1 MEICIK
7 LTIDTNDL
15 LQLDF
20 LQWFSK
26 CNNNKEHNKIKEAL
40 LTGYF
45 ITENAIN
52 DYYKAK
58 FETELKNVCDNDVV
72 LKIKSIEN
80 EKQEITLKYS
90 EDISLY
96 ENKINNL
103 RKVNE
108 ELQTTIDTITYQH
121 KQHNDKMKKEIEDY
135 FELKRQKEL
144 SLITLEKET
153 ICNHLQYKI
162 DSLIEEINTLKDEHQ
177 KRSGEIIKN
186 ITNKYEIETK
196 LLYEKNDVIIKQLE
210 YFKTLSENKDNQLR
224 DAFKNETKDK
234 ILQLEKILQ
243 QKETEIATLK
253 TCNFVK
259 GATGENIIINLLREY
274 YPKNIIQHTGKIAH
288 EGDIQMINSF
298 DETLIVIESKYKQS
312 IDKNDV
318 DKFCRDISTVSQK
331 QTSTQCIGGLFVS
344 LLTRNIPGK
353 GDAYFE
359 MIGNIPVMY
368 VGFSGLDEFTIYFK
382 KYVDMFI
389 ELCRFY
395 LNQGVQKSN
404 IDEVLEEM
412 NFYFNLLIKNKTR
425 IEDFKTSC
433 LTKINKFVCD
443 IETDNKVIL
452 NRLEDMLKKNNS
464 LKFKNMNACE
474 RCGEIFSNKRLLTK
488 HVKSCGENII
498 NSSQLFN
505 NV

>member
-1 MEICIK
+1 MNAIQAKMEISIN
-7 LTIDTNDL
+7 LNFDTNHKL
-15 LQLDF
+15 EFEF
-20 LQWFSK
+20 LQWYSN
-26 CNNNKEHNKIKEAL
+26 CNKKKDFNKIKEAL

-45 ITENAIN
+45 ITENGIN
-52 DYYKAK
+52 EYYKVK
-58 FETELKNVCDNDVV
+58 FETELKDVCDNDV
-72 LKIKSIEN
+72 LCKIKNIEN
-80 EKQEITLKYS
+80 EKNAITLKYN

-96 ENKINNL
+96 ET
-103 RKVNE
+103 KVNT
-108 ELQTTIDTITYQH
+108 LQKLNEQLQSTIDNITNQH
-121 KQHNDKMKKEIEDY
+121 KEHNDKIKQDVENY
-135 FELKRQKEL
+135 CELRRQKEV
-144 SLITLEKET
+144 SLITLEKDT
-153 ICNHLQYKI
+153 ICKNLQYEI
-162 DSLIEEINTLKDEHQ
+162 DCLVKEISTLKDNQQE
-177 KRSGEIIKN
+177 RNNEIIQN
-186 ITNKYEIETK
+186 IINKHDVEK
-196 LLYEKNDVIIKQLE
+196 RLLYEKNDVVMKQLE
-210 YFKTLSENKDNQLR
+210 YFKSLSENKDNQLK

-234 ILQLEKILQ
+234 ILQLEKMLQ

-274 YPKNIIQHTGKIAH
+274 YPKHIIQHTGKTAH
-288 EGDIQMINSF
+288 EGDIQMIDSF
-298 DETLIVIESKYKQS
+298 DENLIVIESKYKQS

-318 DKFCRDISTVSQK
+318 DKFCRDVSTVSQK
-331 QTSTQCIGGLFVS
+331 ETSRRCIGGLFIS

-368 VGFSGLDEFTIYFK
+368 IGFSGLDEFNIYFK
-382 KYVDMFI
+382 KYLDMFN

-395 LNQGVQKSN
+395 LSQGVQKSN

-425 IEDFKTSC
+425 IEDFKTNC
-433 LTKINKFVCD
+433 LLKINKFICD

-452 NRLEDMLKKNNS
+452 NRLEGMLKKNNS

-488 HVKSCGENII
+488 HVRTCGENIT
-498 NSSQLFN
+498 S
-505 NV
+505 

>member
-1 MEICIK
+1 VLC
-7 LTIDTNDL
+7 
-15 LQLDF
+15 
-20 LQWFSK
+20 
-26 CNNNKEHNKIKEAL
+26 KIQ
-40 LTGYF
+40 
-45 ITENAIN
+45 
-52 DYYKAK
+52 
-58 FETELKNVCDNDVV
+58 
-72 LKIKSIEN
+72 SIEN
-80 EKQEITLKYS
+80 EKKELTSKYN
-90 EDISLY
+90 EDIILY
-96 ENKINNL
+96 ENK
-103 RKVNE
+103 VNHLKKLNE
-108 ELQTTIDTITYQH
+108 QLNATIDNINTQH
-121 KQHNDKMKKEIEDY
+121 KQNSDKIKQEIEDY
-135 FELKRQKEL
+135 FEVKRQKEL
-144 SLITLEKET
+144 SLLTLEKDT
-153 ICNHLQYKI
+153 ICKTLQYKI
-162 DSLIEEINTLKDEHQ
+162 DCLVEEINTLKDNQQH
-177 KRSGEIIKN
+177 KNNEIIQN
-186 ITNKYEIETK
+186 ITNKHDTETK
-196 LLYEKNDVIIKQLE
+196 LLYEKNDVIMKQLE
-210 YFKTLSENKDNQLR
+210 YFKNLSENKDNLLR

-234 ILQLEKILQ
+234 ILQLEKVLQ

-274 YPKNIIQHTGKIAH
+274 YPKNIIQHTGKTAH
-288 EGDIQMINSF
+288 EGDIQMIDSF
-298 DETLIVIESKYKQS
+298 NETLIVIESKYKQS

-318 DKFCRDISTVSQK
+318 DKFCRDVSAVSQK
-331 QTSTQCIGGLFVS
+331 ESSTRCIGGLFVS

-368 VGFSGLDEFTIYFK
+368 IGFSGLDEFNIYFK
-382 KYVDMFI
+382 KYLDMFN

-464 LKFKNMNACE
+464 LKFKNLNACE

-488 HVKSCGENII
+488 HVKTCGENIV
-498 NSSQLFN
+498 N
-505 NV
+505 

>member
-1 MEICIK
+1 MDICIQV
-7 LTIDTNDL
+7 TVDTNNKL
-15 LQLDF
+15 EFDF
-20 LQWFSK
+20 LQWYST
-26 CNNNKEHNKIKEAL
+26 CNNDKESNKIKDAL

-45 ITENAIN
+45 ITENGIH
-52 DYYKAK
+52 DYYKTK
-58 FETELKNVCDNDVV
+58 FETDIKTICDNDVMC
-72 LKIKSIEN
+72 KIKSIED
-80 EKQEITLKYS
+80 EKQKMSLKYN
-90 EDISLY
+90 ENISLY

-103 RKVNE
+103 KRLNE
-108 ELQTTIDTITYQH
+108 ELQTTIESITYQH
-121 KQHNDKMKKEIEDY
+121 KEHNVKVKQEIEDY
-135 FELKRQKEL
+135 FELKRQKEIY
-144 SLITLEKET
+144 LITLEKDT
-153 ICNHLQYKI
+153 VCKNLQYKI
-162 DSLIEEINTLKDEHQ
+162 DCLVEEINRMKDDTQ
-177 KRSGEIIKN
+177 QRNNEIIHN
-186 ITNKYEIETK
+186 ITNKHEIETK
-196 LLYEKNDVIIKQLE
+196 LLYEKNDVIVKQLE
-210 YFKTLSENKDNQLR
+210 YFKSLSESKDNQLR

-234 ILQLEKILQ
+234 ILQLEKVLQ
-243 QKETEIATLK
+243 QKESEIATLK

-274 YPKNIIQHTGKIAH
+274 YPKNIIQHTGKTAH
-288 EGDIQMINSF
+288 EGDIQMINSS

-318 DKFCRDISTVSQK
+318 DKFCRDVSSVSQK
-331 QTSTQCIGGLFVS
+331 ETSIRCIGGLFVS

-368 VGFSGLDEFTIYFK
+368 IGFSGIDEFNIYFK
-382 KYVDMFI
+382 KYVDMFN

-412 NFYFNLLIKNKTR
+412 NFYFNLLIRNKTR
-425 IEDFKTSC
+425 IEDFKTTC

-464 LKFKNMNACE
+464 LRFKNINACE
-474 RCGEIFSNKRLLTK
+474 RCGELFSNKRLLTK
-488 HVKSCGENII
+488 HVKTCCENIV
-498 NSSQLFN
+498 NLA
-505 NV
+505 